1 LLLTAIAEK
10 KPVAARMI
18 PKLDNDLR
26 AADVRRALG
35 ISSYISFLC
44 ECGEPGCRSRVW
56 LLPEEYETIRSAAGR
71 ILSPG
76 HVANAA

>member
-1 LLLTAIAEK
+1 MAALVTA
-10 KPVAARMI
+10 
-18 PKLDNDLR
+18 KLDNDRR

-44 ECGEPGCRSRVW
+44 ECGDSCCHSRVW
-56 LLPEEYETIRSAAGR
+56 LLPEEYEAVRRDERR

-76 HVANAA
+76 HVADAA